1 MDIIKGF
8 QVPDK
13 CIEEHIFIITD
24 VNHYVVMKLRSS
36 LKSFRQTQDNLPEK

>member
-1 MDIIKGF
+1 MEIIKRY

-13 CIEEHIFIITD
+13 CIGEHIFIITG

-36 LKSFRQTQDNLPEK
+36 LISFRQTQDNLPEK